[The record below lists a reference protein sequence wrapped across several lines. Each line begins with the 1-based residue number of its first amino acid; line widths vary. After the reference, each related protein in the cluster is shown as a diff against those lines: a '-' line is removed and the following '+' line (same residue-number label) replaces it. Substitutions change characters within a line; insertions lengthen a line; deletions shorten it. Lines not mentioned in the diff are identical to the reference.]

1 MTLHDELVAPAA
13 QAFTNPYLEGAYEPV
28 TDEVTAVDLP
38 VLRGPLPADIDGVYV
53 RNGPNPQFA
62 PIGRYHYF
70 DGDGMLHAVH
80 FDGGRATYRNRYVR
94 THEYLTEKAA
104 GQALWRGIIESFA
117 KNPPG
122 DRRERN
128 AANTDALFH
137 HGNLLATWY
146 RASKPHALDPI
157 TLDSRGEDDFNRTL
171 TGEVSAHAKVDER
184 TEQMMFFDYGI
195 NSPYLRYGVVDPAG
209 SVVHF
214 TGIDLP
220 GPRLPHDMAITDNYS
235 ILMDLP
241 LYNDPAAAAAGRFK
255 LYFDR
260 TRPSRFAVLP
270 RFGDGAQA
278 RWFEADP
285 AYIYHVVNSWEV
297 GDEIVLVA
305 CRVTK
310 PAPIT
315 DYGHPLAQL
324 LAYMRPEAQLHEYRF
339 NLATGAST
347 ERPLDDVNTEFPAI
361 HQGRTGRPTRWSY
374 NMRLKVDQTLLFDA
388 LMKYDVL
395 TGTNEI
401 HEFGPGNYG
410 SEVVFIPRDGATAED
425 DGSLSMFCYNSATGR
440 SEVWIYS
447 AQRVTDGPICVLGLP
462 VRVPLGFHATWV
474 SGERMRAAARPAQLA
489 AN

>member
-1 MTLHDELVAPAA
+1 MTLHEELVAPAA
-13 QAFTNPYLEGAYEPV
+13 QAFTNPYLEGPYEPV
-28 TDEVTAVDLP
+28 QDEVTADLA
-38 VLRGPLPADIDGVYV
+38 VVRGELPTDIDGVYV

-62 PIGRYHYF
+62 PLGRYHYF

-94 THEYLTEKAA
+94 THEFLTERSE
-104 GQALWRGIIESFA
+104 GGALWRGIIESFA

-128 AANTDALFH
+128 AANTDAVFH

-146 RASKPHALDPI
+146 RASKPQALDPI
-157 TLDSRGEDDFNRTL
+157 TLDSRGEDDFRGTL
-171 TGEVSAHAKVDER
+171 TCEVSAHSKVDER

-195 NSPYLRYGVVDPAG
+195 HAPYLRYGVVGPSGA
-209 SVVHF
+209 VVHF

-220 GPRLPHDMAITDNYS
+220 GPRLPHDMAITENYS

-255 LYFDR
+255 LFFDP
-260 TRPSRFAVLP
+260 TLPSRFAVLP
-270 RFGDGAQA
+270 RFGDGVAAQ
-278 RWFEADP
+278 WFEANP
-285 AYIYHVVNSWEV
+285 AYIYHVVNSWEQPAEG
-297 GDEIVLVA
+297 GDEIVLVV

-310 PAPIT
+310 PTPVT
-315 DYGHPLAQL
+315 DHGHPLAQL

-339 NLATGAST
+339 NLRTGAST

-361 HQGRTGRPTRWSY
+361 HQGMTGQKARWSY
-374 NMRLKVDQTLLFDA
+374 TMRLKVDQTLLFDA

-395 TGTNEI
+395 TGTNEV

-410 SEVVFIPRDGATAED
+410 SEVVFIPRAGATTED
-425 DGSLSMFCYNSATGR
+425 DGYLSMYCYNSATGR
-440 SEVWIYS
+440 SQVWLYA
-447 AQRVTDGPICVLGLP
+447 AQRVSDGPICVLELP

-474 SGERMRAAARPAQLA
+474 SGERMRAAAIPVT
-489 AN
+489 N

>member
-1 MTLHDELVAPAA
+1 MTLHEELVAPAA
-13 QAFTNPYLEGAYEPV
+13 QAFTNPYLEGPYEPV

-38 VLRGPLPADIDGVYV
+38 VLRGALPTDIDGVYV

-94 THEYLTEKAA
+94 THEYVTEQAE

-146 RASKPHALDPI
+146 RASTPQALDPI
-157 TLDSRGEDDFNRTL
+157 TLDSRGADDFNSTL
-171 TGEVSAHAKVDER
+171 VGEVSAHAKVDEA

-195 NSPYLRYGVVDPAG
+195 NSPYLRYGVVDPSG

-220 GPRLPHDMAITDNYS
+220 GPRLPHDMAITENYS

-260 TRPSRFAVLP
+260 SLPSRFAVLP
-270 RFGDGAQA
+270 RFGAGAQA
-278 RWFEADP
+278 RWFEADS
-285 AYIYHVVNSWEV
+285 AYIYHVVNSWEA
-297 GDEIVLVA
+297 GDEVVLIA

-310 PAPIT
+310 PAPIA
-315 DYGHPLAQL
+315 DHGHPLAQL

-339 NLATGAST
+339 NLATGATT
-347 ERPLDDVNTEFPAI
+347 ERALDDVNTEFPAI
-361 HQGRTGRPTRWSY
+361 HQGLTGRPARWSY

-395 TGTNEI
+395 TGTTEI

-410 SEVVFIPRDGATAED
+410 SEAVFIPRDGASSED
-425 DGSLSMFCYNSATGR
+425 DGYLSMYCYNSATGR
-440 SEVWIYS
+440 SEVWLYS
-447 AQRVTDGPICVLGLP
+447 AARVSDGPICVLGLP

-474 SGERMRAAARPAQLA
+474 SGERMRAAAGPAEPA

>member
-1 MTLHDELVAPAA
+1 MTLHEELVAPAA
-13 QAFTNPYLEGAYEPV
+13 EAFTNPYLEDAYEPV
-28 TDEVTAVDLP
+28 QDEVTVGDLE
-38 VLRGPLPADIDGVYV
+38 VLSGEPPQDIDGVYV

-80 FDGGRATYRNRYVR
+80 FEQGRATYRNRYVR
-94 THEYLTEKAA
+94 THEFRTERAA
-104 GQALWRGIIESFA
+104 GHALWRGIIEPFS

-128 AANTDALFH
+128 AANTDAIFH

-146 RASKPHALDPI
+146 RASKPQALDPI
-157 TLDSRGEDDFNRTL
+157 TLQSRGEDDFRGTL
-171 TGEVSAHAKVDER
+171 TCEVSAHAKVDET
-184 TEQMMFFDYGI
+184 TEEMMFFDYGI
-195 NSPYLRYGVVDPAG
+195 KTPYLRYGVVDPSGA
-209 SVVHF
+209 VVHF
-214 TGIDLP
+214 TGVDLP
-220 GPRLPHDMAITDNYS
+220 GPRLPHDMAITENYS

-255 LYFDR
+255 LFFDR
-260 TRPSRFAVLP
+260 SLPSRFAVLP
-270 RFGDGAQA
+270 RRGDGAEA
-278 RWFEADP
+278 RWFEANP
-285 AYIYHVVNSWEV
+285 AYIYHVVNSWEE
-297 GDEIVLVA
+297 GSEIVMVA

-310 PAPIT
+310 PTAVT
-315 DYGHPLAQL
+315 DHGHPLAQL

-339 NLATGAST
+339 NLATGATS

-361 HQGRTGRPTRWSY
+361 HQGMTGRRARWSY

-395 TGTNEI
+395 TGSNEI
-401 HEFGPGNYG
+401 HEFGAGNYG
-410 SEVVFIPRDGATAED
+410 SEVVFIPRAGATGED
-425 DGSLSMFCYNSATGR
+425 DGYLAMYCYRSDTGR

-447 AQRVTDGPICVLGLP
+447 AQRVSDGPICVLGLP

-474 SGERMRAAARPAQLA
+474 SGDRMRSAAQTI
-489 AN
+489 